1 MKLFTFVLA
10 AALCTPAFAQI
21 SGSANRNA
29 PEIKQSITTGG
40 ATISLDYKSVVW
52 GNTPAMA
59 MDKDK
64 GAETRGMINELAKT
78 KPLGTLT
85 SSVDVTCGD
94 LKLAAGEYK
103 VSFTIDDKATWMIN
117 FTGKDDKVA
126 SMKLPLNDSNEE
138 SKQLLL
144 CLYAGDNKTAGVYVS
159 FGKKMGFLS
168 FAPAKA
174 GK

>member
-21 SGSANRNA
+21 SGSANRNP

-52 GNTPAMA
+52 GNTIAMA
-59 MDKDK
+59 MDKEK
-64 GAETRGMINELAKT
+64 GAETRTMINGLAKT
-78 KPLGTLT
+78 KPLGTFTT
-85 SSVDVTCGD
+85 STDVACGD

-103 VSFTIDDKATWMIN
+103 VSFTIDDKCAWQIN
-117 FTGKDDKVA
+117 FTGKDDKVMTMA
-126 SMKLPLNDSNEE
+126 LPLNDTTEE

-144 CLYAGDNKTAGVYVS
+144 CLYAGDNKTAGVYVAM
-159 FGKKMGFLS
+159 GKKMGFLS
-168 FAPAKA
+168 LTPAKPA
-174 GK
+174 K